1 LRAVLVFSAFEFILV
16 DPPRTLICILLSSY
30 ELQVSQSV
38 QRGGIGKILMKCLY
52 DIARG
57 WKMQKV
63 MLTVFKGDDT
73 RMYFELSHTQ
83 SYIRRESSSILILQG
98 CGVCAIFSVMY
109 AMC

>member
-1 LRAVLVFSAFEFILV
+1 
-16 DPPRTLICILLSSY
+16 
-30 ELQVSQSV
+30 V

-73 RMYFELSHTQ
+73 RMYFALSHTQ

-98 CGVCAIFSVMY
+98 CGVCAIFSVTY

>member
-1 LRAVLVFSAFEFILV
+1 
-16 DPPRTLICILLSSY
+16 
-30 ELQVSQSV
+30 
-38 QRGGIGKILMKCLY
+38 
-52 DIARG
+52 
-57 WKMQKV
+57 MQKV

-83 SYIRRESSSILILQG
+83 SYIYIRRESSSILILQG